1 MVARLNDLAKISL
14 VNRPLKHAANWLKKT
29 FSRLVNGSAQTSGLD
44 NGDPAS
50 VLLIPRDE
58 HNISRANISKNAVK
72 VLYRLSKSGY
82 EAYLVGGG
90 VRDLLLGRE
99 PKDFDVATNA
109 LPEEVKEVFSNCR
122 LIGRRFRLA
131 HVHFGREIIEVA
143 TFRSN
148 LNDSDD
154 GGDRRMEN
162 GRILRDNVYGT
173 LEEDA
178 QRRDLTI
185 NALYYSV
192 DNFSVVDFANGMSD
206 LQQGIIRLLGDVE
219 SRYRE
224 DPVRLLR
231 VIRFAAKLGFVIE
244 PQTEAPIIKLA
255 PLLKDVPS
263 SRLYEEVLKLFLG
276 GAALES
282 FEKLRHYELFGQLF
296 PATEEALSHEDHE
309 FPITFVSR
317 GMANTDERLRQNK
330 SVTPAFLFAVL
341 LWEPVRLRAE
351 RFQAQGAHPV
361 EALQNAASD
370 VLSEQSQHVSIPKR
384 FSYPMRDIWQ
394 LQVRFT
400 QRQGNR
406 PQRLM
411 THPKFRAAYDFLLL
425 RAESGEVE
433 RELSDWWTL
442 YQDANSQQKLS
453 MTEQGNRG
461 RGKRRRRRRK
471 KPQTIDE

>member
-1 MVARLNDLAKISL
+1 MKQ
-14 VNRPLKHAANWLKKT
+14 AAGWLKKT
-29 FSRLVNGSAQTSGLD
+29 FSRLINGSVQLPGLA
-44 NGDPAS
+44 NGNHVKA
-50 VLLIPRDE
+50 VYIPRNE

-109 LPEEVKEVFSNCR
+109 SPEQVKEVFSNCR

-148 LNDSDD
+148 HNPSEE
-154 GGDRRMEN
+154 GDLQTEN

-192 DNFSVVDFANGMSD
+192 DNFSVVDFADGMSD
-206 LQQGIIRLLGDVE
+206 LKQGVIRLLGDVE

-244 PQTEAPIIKLA
+244 PETEAPIAKLA
-255 PLLKDVPS
+255 PLLGDVPS
-263 SRLYEEVLKLFLG
+263 ARLYEEVLKLFLG

-296 PATEEALSHEDHE
+296 PATEEALSYEDHE

-317 GMANTDERLRQNK
+317 GMSNTDERLTHGK

-341 LWEPVRLRAE
+341 MWEPVRIRAE
-351 RFQAQGAHPV
+351 RFQQQGMQPLD
-361 EALQNAASD
+361 ALQNAASE
-370 VLSEQSQHVSIPKR
+370 VLSEQSQRVSIPKR

-394 LQVRFT
+394 LQARFT
-400 QRQGNR
+400 QRQGKR
-406 PQRLM
+406 PQRLL
-411 THPKFRAAYDFLLL
+411 THPKFRAGYDFLLL
-425 RAESGEVE
+425 RAASGEVD
-433 RELSDWWTL
+433 RELADWWTL
-442 YQDANSQQKLS
+442 YQSASSQEKNS
-453 MTEQGNRG
+453 MTEQGKRG
-461 RGKRRRRRRK
+461 RGRRRRK
-471 KPQTIDE
+471 RRTNTPTSDG

>member
-1 MVARLNDLAKISL
+1 MQATGLNSGDS
-14 VNRPLKHAANWLKKT
+14 V
-29 FSRLVNGSAQTSGLD
+29 SAIQ
-44 NGDPAS
+44 
-50 VLLIPRDE
+50 IPRNE
-58 HNISRANISKNAVK
+58 HNISRANISNNAIK
-72 VLYRLSKSGY
+72 VLTRLSKSGY

-109 LPEEVKEVFSNCR
+109 RPEEVKQVFNNCR

-148 LNDSDD
+148 QKTTEA
-154 GGDRRMEN
+154 GDRQVEN
-162 GRILRDNVYGT
+162 GMILRDNVYGT

-178 QRRDLTI
+178 QRRDFTI
-185 NALYYSV
+185 NALYYNI
-192 DNFSVVDFANGMSD
+192 DDFSVVDFANGMVD
-206 LQQGIIRLLGDVE
+206 LQQGVIRLLGDVE

-231 VIRFAAKLGFVIE
+231 AIRFAAKLGFVIE
-244 PQTEAPIIKLA
+244 PATEAPIARFA
-255 PLLKDVPS
+255 PLLGEVPS
-263 SRLYEEVLKLFLG
+263 ARLYEEVLKLFLG

-309 FPITFVSR
+309 FPITFVNR
-317 GMANTDERLRQNK
+317 GMANTDDRLSQGK

-351 RFQAQGAHPV
+351 RFEAEGAHPL
-361 EALQNAASD
+361 EALQNAAAE
-370 VLSEQSQHVSIPKR
+370 VLSEQAKHVSIPKR

-394 LQVRFT
+394 LQARFT
-400 QRQGNR
+400 QRQGKR
-406 PQRLM
+406 PQRLAS
-411 THPKFRAAYDFLLL
+411 HPKFRAAYDFLLL
-425 RAESGEVE
+425 RAESGEVDQ
-433 RELSDWWTL
+433 ELADWWTL
-442 YQDANSQQKLS
+442 YQHANGEEKVS
-453 MTEQGNRG
+453 MTEQGRRG
-461 RGKRRRRRRK
+461 RGRRRRK
-471 KPQTIDE
+471 RRKKTQTVDE

>member
-1 MVARLNDLAKISL
+1 MQVTGLNSGEP
-14 VNRPLKHAANWLKKT
+14 V
-29 FSRLVNGSAQTSGLD
+29 SAI
-44 NGDPAS
+44 
-50 VLLIPRDE
+50 LIPRNE
-58 HNISRANISKNAVK
+58 HNISRANISNNAIK
-72 VLYRLSKSGY
+72 VLSRLNKSGY

-109 LPEEVKEVFSNCR
+109 RPEEVKQVFNNCR

-148 LNDSDD
+148 RQATEA
-154 GGDRRMEN
+154 GDRQVEN
-162 GRILRDNVYGT
+162 GMILRDNVYGT

-178 QRRDLTI
+178 QRRDFTI
-185 NALYYSV
+185 NALYYSI
-192 DNFSVVDFANGMSD
+192 DDFSVVDFANGMVD
-206 LQQGIIRLLGDVE
+206 LQQGVIRLLGDVE

-231 VIRFAAKLGFVIE
+231 AVRFAAKLGFVIE
-244 PQTEAPIIKLA
+244 PATEAPIA
-255 PLLKDVPS
+255 RFATLLEDVPS
-263 SRLYEEVLKLFLG
+263 ARLYEEVLKLFLG

-309 FPITFVSR
+309 FPITFVNR
-317 GMANTDERLRQNK
+317 GMANTDDRLSQGK

-351 RFQAQGAHPV
+351 SLEAEGVHPL
-361 EALQNAASD
+361 EALQTASTE
-370 VLSEQSQHVSIPKR
+370 VLSEQAKHVSIPKR

-394 LQVRFT
+394 LQFRFT
-400 QRQGNR
+400 QRQGKR
-406 PQRLM
+406 PQRLAS
-411 THPKFRAAYDFLLL
+411 HPKFRAAYDFLLL
-425 RAESGEVE
+425 RAESGEVD
-433 RELSDWWTL
+433 RELADWWTV
-442 YQDANSQQKLS
+442 YQHANGEEKVS
-453 MTEQGNRG
+453 MTEQGKRG
-461 RGKRRRRRRK
+461 RGRRRRRRRK
-471 KPQTIDE
+471 KTQTVDE

>member
-1 MVARLNDLAKISL
+1 M
-14 VNRPLKHAANWLKKT
+14 
-29 FSRLVNGSAQTSGLD
+29 
-44 NGDPAS
+44 
-50 VLLIPRDE
+50 IPRDE
-58 HNISRANISKNAVK
+58 HIISRANISKNAVK

-148 LNDSDD
+148 RKESDHD
-154 GGDRRMEN
+154 GDRHMEN

-231 VIRFAAKLGFVIE
+231 AIRFAAKLGFVIE
-244 PQTEAPIIKLA
+244 PQTEAPMARLA
-255 PLLKDVPS
+255 PLLEDVPS
-263 SRLYEEVLKLFLG
+263 ARLYEEVLKLFLG

-317 GMANTDERLRQNK
+317 GMANTDERLRQGK

-341 LWEPVRLRAE
+341 LWEPVRLKAE
-351 RFQAQGAHPV
+351 RLQAQGVHPV

-370 VLSEQSQHVSIPKR
+370 VLSEQNRRVSIPKR

-394 LQVRFT
+394 LQARFT

-433 RELSDWWTL
+433 QELSDWWTL
-442 YQDANSQQKLS
+442 YQDANSQEKLS
-453 MTEQGNRG
+453 MTEQGRRG

-471 KPQTIDE
+471 KPQSIDE

>member
-1 MVARLNDLAKISL
+1 
-14 VNRPLKHAANWLKKT
+14 LKQAAGWLKKT
-29 FSRLVNGSAQTSGLD
+29 FSRLINGSLQDPGVG
-44 NGDPAS
+44 NGDLVKATY
-50 VLLIPRDE
+50 IPRNE

-109 LPEEVKEVFSNCR
+109 SPEQVKEVFNNCR

-148 LNDSDD
+148 RNPNEE
-154 GGDRRMEN
+154 GDLQTEN

-185 NALYYSV
+185 KALYYSV
-192 DNFSVVDFANGMSD
+192 DNFSVVDFADGMSD
-206 LQQGIIRLLGDVE
+206 LKQGVIRLLGDVE

-244 PQTEAPIIKLA
+244 AETEAPIAKLA
-255 PLLKDVPS
+255 PLLGDVPS
-263 SRLYEEVLKLFLG
+263 ARLYEEVLKLFLG

-296 PATEEALSHEDHE
+296 PATEEALSYEDHE

-317 GMANTDERLRQNK
+317 GMTNTDERLRQGK

-341 LWEPVRLRAE
+341 MWEPVRIRAE
-351 RFQAQGAHPV
+351 RFQQQGMHPV
-361 EALQNAASD
+361 EALQNAASE
-370 VLSEQSQHVSIPKR
+370 VLSEQSQRVSIPKR

-394 LQVRFT
+394 LQARFT
-400 QRQGNR
+400 QRQGKR
-406 PQRLM
+406 PQRLL

-425 RAESGEVE
+425 RAESGEVD
-433 RELSDWWTL
+433 RELADWWTV
-442 YQDANSQQKLS
+442 YQSASSQEKMS
-453 MTEQGNRG
+453 MTEQGKRG
-461 RGKRRRRRRK
+461 RGRRRRK
-471 KPQTIDE
+471 RRTNTPTTDG